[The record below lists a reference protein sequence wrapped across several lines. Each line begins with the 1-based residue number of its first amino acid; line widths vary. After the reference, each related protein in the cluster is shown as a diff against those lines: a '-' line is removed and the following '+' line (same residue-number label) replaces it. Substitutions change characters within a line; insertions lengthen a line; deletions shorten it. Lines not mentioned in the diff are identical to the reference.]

1 MTLALYGLGVS
12 RGVAIGKAYVL
23 SRDEINV
30 AEYVIEKNNI
40 EQEIQRFKKAI
51 DQAEQELHK
60 VLKQLP
66 ESTQDNIR
74 SFITTHLLM
83 LEDDAL
89 AHIPVDIIRER
100 ACNAEWALKLQRDA
114 LVSVF
119 NQMNDDYL
127 RTRRDDVDFVV
138 NRVLRILLKQKDH
151 ATDLTSGSLQGR
163 IVLAD
168 DLSPAEIVLMKNKN
182 IAAFVTEYG
191 GTTSHTAI
199 LARSLGIPALV
210 GVHNARATLISG
222 EELIIDGQQGVV
234 LADADQDLITF
245 YYALCSKQKGLVHQ
259 LRQLKSQ
266 PAISQ
271 DGIKIILRA
280 NVELPEDFPAVRE
293 VKADGVG
300 LYRTEMLYMNS
311 DTLPTEEQQLAIYR
325 QLVDAADD
333 EPVVI
338 RTLDLGGE
346 KSVASIQQNEV
357 IINPA
362 LSLRGLRLCLKE
374 IPIFRNQLR
383 AILRASAYGQV
394 RLMVPML
401 STVHELSQ
409 VKALLVDIKKELTK
423 EGHDFSDSLPVG
435 GMIEVPAV
443 ALAANVFA
451 RHLDFMS
458 IGTNDLIQY
467 AVAADRIDDSVN
479 YLYDPLHIGVLRL
492 IHTVIEAGKET
503 DTPVSMCGEMAG
515 DVRYTRLLLGLGLRE
530 FSMHPASLL
539 EVKQHIQNSDV
550 EQLRQQVV
558 EVLEH
563 GEHSAIHE
571 LMFNMNDV

>member
-23 SRDEINV
+23 FRDEINV
-30 AEYVIEKNNI
+30 AEYVVEKNNI
-40 EQEIQRFKKAI
+40 EQEIQRFKDAI
-51 DQAEQELHK
+51 NQAEQELHV
-60 VLKQLP
+60 VLTQLP
-66 ESTQDNIR
+66 ESTQGNIK

-151 ATDLTSGSLQGR
+151 ATDLTSGSLQDR

-168 DLSPAEIVLMKNKN
+168 DLSPAEIVLMKNQN

-210 GVHNARATLISG
+210 GVHNARATLVSG
-222 EELIIDGQQGVV
+222 EELVVDGHQGVV
-234 LADADQDLITF
+234 LANADQKLITF
-245 YYALCSKQKGLVHQ
+245 YYALCSKQKGRVRQ
-259 LRQLKSQ
+259 LKQLKSQ
-266 PAISQ
+266 PSVSQ
-271 DGIKIILRA
+271 DGIKISLRA
-280 NVELPEDFPAVRE
+280 NVELAEEFPAVRE
-293 VKADGVG
+293 VKAEGIG

-311 DTLPTEEQQLAIYR
+311 DTLPTEEQQLETYR
-325 QLVDAADD
+325 QLVEAADG

-346 KSVASIQQNEV
+346 KSVVSIQQNDV

-374 IPIFRNQLR
+374 IPIFRTQLR

-394 RLMVPML
+394 QLMVPML

-409 VKALLVDIKKELTK
+409 VKTLLADVKKELTQ
-423 EGHDFSDSLPVG
+423 EGHAFSDSLLVG
-435 GMIEVPAV
+435 GMVEVPAV

-467 AVAADRIDDSVN
+467 TVAADRIDDSVN

-492 IHTVIEAGKET
+492 IHMVIEAGKET

-530 FSMHPASLL
+530 FSMHPACLL
-539 EVKQHIQNSDV
+539 EVKQQIQNSHIAQLK
-550 EQLRQQVV
+550 EQVL

-571 LMFNMNDV
+571 LMLTMNEA